1 MSICITC
8 EEEYSDKRKA
18 LGYST
23 CLDCGEAEAR
33 VISQVRANAKLR
45 EMTPYLSGSLA
56 QPDALFDT
64 RPGYNTGY
72 TPGKPAKS
80 IKS

>member
-8 EEEYSDKRKA
+8 EEEYSNKRNA
-18 LGYST
+18 LGYNT
-23 CLDCGEAEAR
+23 CLSCGETEAR
-33 VISQVRANAKLR
+33 VISQGRAHAKLR

-56 QPDALFDT
+56 QPDALFDS

-72 TPGKPAKS
+72 NPAKVS
-80 IKS
+80 KTG

>member
-1 MSICITC
+1 MAICITC
-8 EEEYSDKRKA
+8 EEEYSVKREA
-18 LGYST
+18 LGYTT
-23 CLDCGEAEAR
+23 CLSCGESEAR
-33 VISQVRANAKLR
+33 VISQNRASAKLR

-56 QPDALFDT
+56 QPDALFDS

-72 TPGKPAKS
+72 APGKPAKS

>member
-8 EEEYSDKRKA
+8 EEDYSDKRNA
-18 LGYST
+18 LGYAT
-23 CLDCGEAEAR
+23 CLLCGETEAR
-33 VISQVRANAKLR
+33 VVSQGRADAKLR

-56 QPDALFDT
+56 QPDALFDS

-72 TPGKPAKS
+72 NPAKVS
-80 IKS
+80 KTG

>member
-8 EEEYSDKRKA
+8 EEEYSDKREA
-18 LGYST
+18 LGYAT
-23 CLDCGEAEAR
+23 CLSCGETEAR
-33 VISQVRANAKLR
+33 VVSRKRAHAKLR

-56 QPDALFDT
+56 QPDALFDS

-72 TPGKPAKS
+72 NPNKIAKS
-80 IKS
+80 EAK

>member
-23 CLDCGEAEAR
+23 CLNCGESEAR
-33 VISQVRANAKLR
+33 VISQNRASAKLR

-56 QPDALFDT
+56 PPDALFDS